1 MGQWSSGLQWTQ
13 SIELH
18 HSSLQSQVHLGGSQ
32 KQVAI
37 FWSIDFMLSNFASY
51 FYNGQGRHQLSRM
64 HYVFT
69 DVMKN
74 KQLALLVEN
83 PVYIVSLDVYGC
95 VVKDIYEPKKNID
108 CSVSNCIHFNKI
120 FFNTWQH
127 WDCKNI
133 KRYIY
138 FKGGILMLR
147 LNKHKKVYFQSTFHV
162 ILRNMLNVFV
172 LLLD

>member
-1 MGQWSSGLQWTQ
+1 MIVRTTMNTVYRIAPFILTITSPLRGLSETGCNFLINRFHAEQFCFLFLQW
-13 SIELH
+13 
-18 HSSLQSQVHLGGSQ
+18 
-32 KQVAI
+32 A
-37 FWSIDFMLSNFASY
+37 
-51 FYNGQGRHQLSRM
+51 RHQLSRM

-95 VVKDIYEPKKNID
+95 VVKDVYEPKKNID

-133 KRYIY
+133 KRYI
-138 FKGGILMLR
+138 FSLR